1 MTNSNRSVLCP
12 GKKCFKLSGKT
23 GIQFQNFPNL
33 HPTSTIGLKSTSL
46 PSVNTGC
53 VFFKI

>member
-1 MTNSNRSVLCP
+1 VTNSNRSVLCP